1 MYNSTTTGP
10 QLWELKGSFEPE
22 DSAKTVNR
30 VSYIDINRIPV
41 DSFENVPFKFNKE
54 ALGSILHEQIILPDE
69 NNFVAGNFHNFADR
83 WRSVIED
90 ENSPVFDWIVNKVD
104 IHDFMIPFK
113 GTFLG
118 VKYNHSYPPSRHFK
132 NAPICEQ
139 FVDYINSELTL
150 RLKTGAISYLGRV
163 GEVEP
168 PYIISPITIE
178 PTKPRLCLNLMYLN
192 CFMKDTP
199 FSLDTL
205 QDVPHLIKRNSYM
218 SKMDDKSAYLNMF
231 MTEKSRQ
238 LLGFQWGGH
247 YFCSNTLVFGW
258 KNAAF
263 VYHTTNLQVMSFLRK
278 LSITGLLYI
287 DDRLLEEF
295 NGTVPRELEGSY
307 SRACIATRLT
317 IKLLVSLGFYLG
329 IEKCIFNPCQELVF
343 LGMLVNSL
351 ECSFF
356 ITEKRRQKFI
366 SLREEILS
374 ARAKV
379 SVTCIQK
386 FAGLCISI
394 AMAIPA
400 AKLYSS
406 CCNRAISEGVV
417 GNGMISIEGELRE
430 EMAYWRFLDTWN
442 EPFPWLSEGHNVLTL
457 TLTSD
462 SSDYKWGACYLENG
476 KKTELSDYWV
486 EDQRSLPIMVKEAL
500 ALRNALLSLGSKLEG
515 KRVHAQVDN
524 KAVVHA
530 WENQYSKSPDLNV
543 VLKEI
548 FQINF
553 RLKCS
558 LSLTFVPSS
567 ENIADGASRALKKS
581 DAMLSQ
587 RAWLYIQYLFGPHTI
602 DMFSLDSNAMRGE
615 EGDILRHFTPF
626 PSPETSGVDAF
637 AQGYSIDENYYA
649 HPPFCMLSA
658 VVKFIILQ
666 EFNCTLIFPD
676 ISPVQPWVTLIH
688 RFAIAVIPIGL
699 AHDKGVILYPSK
711 KGYLQD
717 KKGLYCNLLA
727 ARFAPSKGTSGSLRY
742 QLHNPI
748 KEFEVRTPVLLIGD
762 SMVRFLRDDNEFLEV
777 ISIGGAKFSDLSYP
791 FLLEKV
797 NQANPYLLLLHVGTN
812 DVNKQQVSDIDVD
825 RNTQIEVRQMF
836 KNLTVL
842 QHRFCFAVGISGCI
856 CTRSSYINER
866 VFRLNGL
873 LTREAKRSRFHFI
886 DNCNIDRSQ
895 LKDFVH
901 LNSQGEASLKRNLKG
916 LL

>member
-1 MYNSTTTGP
+1 
-10 QLWELKGSFEPE
+10 
-22 DSAKTVNR
+22 
-30 VSYIDINRIPV
+30 
-41 DSFENVPFKFNKE
+41 
-54 ALGSILHEQIILPDE
+54 
-69 NNFVAGNFHNFADR
+69 
-83 WRSVIED
+83 
-90 ENSPVFDWIVNKVD
+90 
-104 IHDFMIPFK
+104 
-113 GTFLG
+113 
-118 VKYNHSYPPSRHFK
+118 
-132 NAPICEQ
+132 
-139 FVDYINSELTL
+139 
-150 RLKTGAISYLGRV
+150 
-163 GEVEP
+163 
-168 PYIISPITIE
+168 
-178 PTKPRLCLNLMYLN
+178 
-192 CFMKDTP
+192 MKDTP

-205 QDVPHLIKRNSYM
+205 QDVPHLIKRNSFM
-218 SKMDDKSAYLNMF
+218 SKMDDKSAYLNML
-231 MTEKSRQ
+231 MTDNSRQ

-295 NGTVPRELEGSY
+295 NGAVPRDLEDSY

-317 IKLLVSLGFYLG
+317 IKLLISLGFYLG

-343 LGMLVNSL
+343 LGMLVNSV

-374 ARAKV
+374 AQAKV

-386 FAGLCISI
+386 FAGLCISM

-406 CCNRAISEGVV
+406 CCNRAISKGIA
-417 GNGMISIEGELRE
+417 GNGMISIEGELKE
-430 EMAYWRFLDTWN
+430 EIAYWRFLDTWN
-442 EPFPWLSEGHNVLTL
+442 EPFPWLSEGHNILTL

-476 KKTELSDYWV
+476 KETQLSDYWA
-486 EDQRSLPIMVKEAL
+486 EGQRGLPIMVKEGL
-500 ALRNALLSLGSKLEG
+500 ALRNALLSLDRKIEG
-515 KRVHAQVDN
+515 KRVHAYVDN

-530 WENQYSKSPDLNV
+530 WENQYSKSSDLNA
-543 VLKEI
+543 VLKEM
-548 FQINF
+548 FQIIF

-567 ENIADGASRALKKS
+567 ENIADEASRALQKS
-581 DAMLSQ
+581 DAMLSK
-587 RAWLYIQYLFGPHTI
+587 RSWLYIQYLFGPHTV

-615 EGDILRHFTPF
+615 EGDTLRHFTPF
-626 PSPETSGVDAF
+626 PSPETGGVDAF
-637 AQGYSIDENYYA
+637 AQVYSVKENYYA
-649 HPPFCMLSA
+649 HPPFCMISA
-658 VVKFIILQ
+658 AVKFIIQ
-666 EFNCTLIFPD
+666 QKCDCTLIFPD
-676 ISPVQPWVTLIH
+676 INPVQPWVTLIQ
-688 RFAIAVIPIGL
+688 RFAVAVIPIGL

-717 KKGLYCNLLA
+717 KKGLQCNLLA
-727 ARFAPSKGTSGSLRY
+727 ARFSAGKVTLGPGGY
-742 QLHNPI
+742 QLHKPV
-748 KEFEVRTPVLLIGD
+748 KDAGVRTPVLLIGD
-762 SMVRFLRDDNEFLEV
+762 SMVRFLRGENEFLEV
-777 ISIGGAKFSDLSYP
+777 LSIGGARFIDLSYP

-797 NQANPYLLLLHVGTN
+797 HRANPYLLLLHVGTN
-812 DVNKQQVSDIDVD
+812 DVNKKQVSDVQVD
-825 RNTQIEVRQMF
+825 SNIQKVVRRVLVD
-836 KNLTVL
+836 LTVL
-842 QHRFCFAVGISGCI
+842 QHRFSFAVGISGCI

-866 VFRLNGL
+866 VCRLNRL
-873 LTREAKRSRFHFI
+873 LNREAKRLRFHFV
-886 DNCNIDRSQ
+886 DNSNIDRSQ